1 MKIPILLYHSI
12 NDDNSSMSLKINIF
26 ENQMK
31 YLRKNGYKTVT
42 FDEINKSEKKQ
53 IIITFDDGYKD
64 VINNALPILKKNN
77 FKAICFFVTNFIGK
91 NNHWDIKKKNYF
103 KKEIMNLNDIENWIS
118 NGMHIG
124 SHSHNHFDLT
134 ELSEKNLF
142 NELEYSKKY
151 LEDKFN
157 TKDSMFCYPFGRVNK
172 NVYSLTIK
180 IYSKAVTT
188 NRSRYNIDNHD
199 IHLIPRID
207 MGKNFSSFKIYL
219 KLETFYED
227 IKFKKN
233 ELHL

>member
-42 FDEINKSEKKQ
+42 FDEINKSAKKQ

-103 KKEIMNLNDIENWIS
+103 KKEIMNLNDIENWI
-118 NGMHIG
+118 
-124 SHSHNHFDLT
+124 

-172 NVYSLTIK
+172 NVYSLTRK

-207 MGKNFSSFKIYL
+207 MGKNFSSFKI
-219 KLETFYED
+219 
-227 IKFKKN
+227 
-233 ELHL
+233 